1 MRGLDRFANPIHLAQ
16 IHARADDHATY
27 GIPVMHIPDGFLSPP
42 VWLTLDVLA
51 VPATSWVARRA
62 SRINTDQPDTSRI
75 PLLGIMGAFVFAAQT
90 INFPIGL
97 GTSGHLLGGT
107 LLGGVLGPAPAALV
121 LTAVLILQALLFQDG
136 GVLALGAN
144 IFNMALAGVAVGY
157 LPILLWGRR
166 PTSLFFG
173 GLFSVLAS
181 GALAAAQ
188 LTISGIAIS
197 GPALTLAA
205 GLFAVTGLLEGAITV
220 AAFRAI
226 ARIRPQSLHEPATVS
241 RHARLAIAATALLL
255 VTTGVWFASAAPD
268 NLQSLAANLGLQDHS
283 VWSAPFPGYEM
294 SVFGNGWGPEWLRKP
309 AAGLIGI
316 ICVYGV
322 CLIGGKRRQMR

>member
-1 MRGLDRFANPIHLAQ
+1 
-16 IHARADDHATY
+16 
-27 GIPVMHIPDGFLSPP
+27 MHIPDGFLSPP

-62 SRINTDQPDTSRI
+62 GRSPGDPSDTSRI

-107 LLGGVLGPAPAALV
+107 LLAAVLGPAPAALV

-144 IFNMALAGVAVGY
+144 VFNMALAGVAAGY
-157 LPILLWGRR
+157 LPILLYGRR

-173 GLFSVLAS
+173 GLFSVLIS
-181 GALAAAQ
+181 GALAVAELAG
-188 LTISGIAIS
+188 SGVTIS
-197 GPALTLAA
+197 GPALALGA
-205 GLFAVTGLLEGAITV
+205 GLFAVTALLEGAITV

-226 ARIRPQSLHEPATVS
+226 ARIRPHSLHEPAPVS
-241 RHARLAIAATALLL
+241 RNARFAVAATALLL
-255 VTTGVWFASAAPD
+255 VTVGVWFASSAPD
-268 NLQSLAANLGLQDHS
+268 NLQSLAANIGLQDQP
-283 VWSAPFPGYEM
+283 VWSAPFAGYEM

-309 AAGLIGI
+309 AAGLFGV
-316 ICVYGV
+316 ICVYGL